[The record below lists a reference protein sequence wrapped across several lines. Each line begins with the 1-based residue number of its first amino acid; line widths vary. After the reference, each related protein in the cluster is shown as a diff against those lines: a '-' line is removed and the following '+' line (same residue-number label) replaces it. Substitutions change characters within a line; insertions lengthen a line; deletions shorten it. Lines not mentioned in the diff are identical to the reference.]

1 MLEKVTEGLKVIIQW
16 VATLISALFGTAS
29 ADGDGVAGSLEQLA
43 VLVAVGIAASA
54 LFLGVKVIKSLVW
67 GM

>member
-1 MLEKVTEGLKVIIQW
+1 MLQNVTEGLTTVIDW
-16 VATLISALFGTAS
+16 CATLIDALFGTAGT
-29 ADGDGVAGSLEQLA
+29 DGGVSGALTTLA
-43 VLVAVGIAASA
+43 PLVAVGIAASA

>member
-1 MLEKVTEGLKVIIQW
+1 MLDKVTEGLRTVIEWVQILIQ
-16 VATLISALFGTAS
+16 ALFGTAGAEGTGGELS
-29 ADGDGVAGSLEQLA
+29 ELA